1 MYIASLTLLILDFRI
16 STFRYSTFRY
26 SSFDTRHFDTRVLI
40 LDFLILNY
48 LIFKFRYSTFPY
60 TSFDTRHSDTWVS
73 ILDISILEFRYS
85 TFQYLTFWIGL
96 GSLYGVTIRALLRD
110 ANKSKK
116 ILRSGSW
123 LTAAPGQAR
132 CLTVLHQMYSRSQDT
147 LWERYRLFFN
157 WSLFSDD
164 FPLGKVQKKN
174 IKKPT
179 NVSLYASM
187 SAENSK
193 MLVFFTFFFVFVS
206 NFPIVAWEKK
216 C

>member
-1 MYIASLTLLILDFRI
+1 M
-16 STFRYSTFRY
+16 
-26 SSFDTRHFDTRVLI
+26 
-40 LDFLILNY
+40 
-48 LIFKFRYSTFPY
+48 
-60 TSFDTRHSDTWVS
+60 
-73 ILDISILEFRYS
+73 
-85 TFQYLTFWIGL
+85 
-96 GSLYGVTIRALLRD
+96 TIRALLRD

-193 MLVFFTFFFVFVS
+193 MLVFFTFFLFLYQIFQLS
-206 NFPIVAWEKK
+206 LEKK
-216 C
+216 NVSFYGICMYAREAIIRKKFYFTKKFHKTNPPPAGVL

>member
-1 MYIASLTLLILDFRI
+1 MTFYPSYIKAYMLLSYR
-16 STFRYSTFRY
+16 
-26 SSFDTRHFDTRVLI
+26 
-40 LDFLILNY
+40 
-48 LIFKFRYSTFPY
+48 
-60 TSFDTRHSDTWVS
+60 
-73 ILDISILEFRYS
+73 
-85 TFQYLTFWIGL
+85 WIGL
-96 GSLYGVTIRALLRD
+96 GWELGCLCGVTIRALLRD

-193 MLVFFTFFFVFVS
+193 MLVFFMFF
-206 NFPIVAWEKK
+206 PRQ
-216 C
+216 